1 MRIGIVIAAAV
12 FISGCA
18 ATYQAPTIQSVNAVS
33 NTTAS
38 KEQVLMAAKRALVA
52 DGYQITSFDDAAGV
66 ISTAPK
72 QVKLTPR
79 DADCGKTL
87 GLDYLLDNRT
97 STKVTMGVI
106 AYQGRYVVRASI
118 AGDYRPGE
126 VSQNMDLTCV
136 SRGNLEALLMEQITA
151 GI

>member
-1 MRIGIVIAAAV
+1 MRIGFAAVVAV

-18 ATYQAPTIQSVNAVS
+18 ATYQAPAIQEVSAVS
-33 NTTAS
+33 STKAS
-38 KEQVLMAAKRALVA
+38 KEQILLSAKRALVA
-52 DGYQITSFDDAAGV
+52 NGYQITSFDDAAGV

-72 QVKLTPR
+72 PVRLTSR

-97 STKVTMGVI
+97 ATKVTMGVI
-106 AYQGRYVVRASI
+106 AYQGRYQVKATI

-136 SRGNLEALLMEQITA
+136 SRGNLEALLMEQITS

>member
-1 MRIGIVIAAAV
+1 MRIGFAVVVAV

-18 ATYQAPTIQSVNAVS
+18 ATYQAPAIQEVSAVS
-33 NTTAS
+33 STKAS
-38 KEQVLMAAKRALVA
+38 KEQILLSAKRALVA
-52 DGYQITSFDDAAGV
+52 NGYQITNFDDAAGV

-72 QVKLTPR
+72 PVRLTPR

-97 STKVTMGVI
+97 ATKVTMGVI
-106 AYQGRYVVRASI
+106 AYQGRYQVKATI

-136 SRGNLEALLMEQITA
+136 SRGNLEALLIEQITS

>member
-1 MRIGIVIAAAV
+1 MRIGIAIAAAV

-118 AGDYRPGE
+118 AGNYRPGE